1 MVKGR
6 VLQASINIVYIIENN
21 ISVAV
26 HQACYGVVQQ
36 FPAIVAGP
44 KACVCVYCAHWVWG
58 LYDN

>member
-26 HQACYGVVQQ
+26 HQACEKAITNAKMHGV
-36 FPAIVAGP
+36 I
-44 KACVCVYCAHWVWG
+44 KIKM
-58 LYDN
+58 